1 MTSSS
6 SETIASSSSEHP
18 VFAMRPAQLPNVHV
32 QMHNGYIFIYAPQH
46 GLKNVRLF
54 SPIGTLLFET
64 TMDGHELKIENMHQ
78 MQGANA
84 ILSVTQG
91 RKQLFTGLLS
101 LKNF

>member
-1 MTSSS
+1 
-6 SETIASSSSEHP
+6 
-18 VFAMRPAQLPNVHV
+18 MRPAQSPNVRV

-64 TMDGHELKIENMHQ
+64 TMDGHELKIEKLRQ
-78 MQGANA
+78 MQGANV
-84 ILSVTQG
+84 ILSVTQDH
-91 RKQLFTGLLS
+91 KQLFTGHLS